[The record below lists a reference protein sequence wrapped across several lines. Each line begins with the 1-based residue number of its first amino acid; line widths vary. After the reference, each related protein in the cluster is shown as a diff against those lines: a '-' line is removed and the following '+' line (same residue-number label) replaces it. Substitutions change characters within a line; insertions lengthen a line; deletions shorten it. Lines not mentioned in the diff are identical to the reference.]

1 MLVHY
6 CFDSVQGAD
15 AHLTQVLVLKLYK
28 EYADSA
34 FAVWAQH
41 RVPDVA
47 SLFGGARAVEAAA
60 AAAAGGSE
68 VVGLGLGLSCEAAK
82 TVLQEVLSARKQ
94 VGAAAV
100 ATAKQTRPCQA
111 CRPEAAHILRMCW
124 SWLNLITLIIDRHCC
139 VLNHVLSLHCW
150 LTTLCQHCTTTT
162 SCCRALQLEVELAER
177 RARAEEEGLD
187 EEEDSEHDL
196 RMVSQLSR
204 ADVH

>member
-1 MLVHY
+1 MQPAFKARLWSLQLHMLKSQILLLWVRCCRVLVHY
-6 CFDSVQGAD
+6 RFDSVQGAD

-41 RVPDVA
+41 KVPDVA

-100 ATAKQTRPCQA
+100 ATSRQIPT
-111 CRPEAAHILRMCW
+111 M
-124 SWLNLITLIIDRHCC
+124 SC
-139 VLNHVLSLHCW
+139 VPP
-150 LTTLCQHCTTTT
+150 
-162 SCCRALQLEVELAER
+162 
-177 RARAEEEGLD
+177 
-187 EEEDSEHDL
+187 
-196 RMVSQLSR
+196 
-204 ADVH
+204 